1 MRPSGDCTKAIQLLF
16 TLVETSG
23 LTVVLEQWGIVVAAS
38 HVAALLVQLGLP
50 VVVLILRKGVCLMSM
65 PLVDHILMAVVVGVL
80 GVVGTILLAAVLG
93 AREALMPVVVMVHS
107 APVCASAIAAL
118 AVHLA

>member
-65 PLVDHILMAVVVGVL
+65 LLVDHILVAVVVGGPGGGGYHTACCGYLVQ
-80 GVVGTILLAAVLG
+80 G
-93 AREALMPVVVMVHS
+93 RH
-107 APVCASAIAAL
+107 
-118 AVHLA
+118 